1 MYPACVDRPATPHFI
16 TPIYNYPS
24 PYLTPAP
31 VAPVVATRQAAPCRQ
46 PWLKRLLPDC
56 PGAAPA
62 TAGDLALFL
71 GCYDDVRDGVYY

>member
-1 MYPACVDRPATPHFI
+1 
-16 TPIYNYPS
+16 
-24 PYLTPAP
+24 
-31 VAPVVATRQAAPCRQ
+31 VATRQAAPCRQ